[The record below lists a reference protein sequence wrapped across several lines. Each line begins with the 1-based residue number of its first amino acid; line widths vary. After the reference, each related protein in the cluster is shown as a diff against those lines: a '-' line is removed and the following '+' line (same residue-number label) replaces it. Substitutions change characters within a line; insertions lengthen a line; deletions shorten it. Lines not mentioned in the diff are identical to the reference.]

1 MASDGIW
8 QDKFWDDIGLNLVTP
23 AFQGTSASSE
33 AYYLQ
38 KQREEDYRRQTQQA
52 GSIYYFDGELYR
64 QIGTYMGKSSHKYQW
79 DKYPNDKSD
88 VLNKLRSETKEF
100 IGDRLK
106 I

>member
-1 MASDGIW
+1 MAYDGIW

-52 GSIYYFDGELYR
+52 GSIYY
-64 QIGTYMGKSSHKYQW
+64 W